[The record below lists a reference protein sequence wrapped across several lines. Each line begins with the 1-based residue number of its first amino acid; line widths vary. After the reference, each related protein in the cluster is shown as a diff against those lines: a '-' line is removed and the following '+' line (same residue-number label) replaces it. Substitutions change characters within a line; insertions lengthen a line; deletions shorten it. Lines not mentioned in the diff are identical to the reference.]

1 MPFSLLIII
10 TVEDPSD
17 GFIALRDMLDC
28 QNCQTLP
35 VFQPPLIHQ
44 PFTEATAKLAREKF
58 KINKVKSGNSDC
70 QDLANKYIYSSLC
83 MLP

>member
-1 MPFSLLIII
+1 MQFIVIF

-35 VFQPPLIHQ
+35 IFQPPLIHQ
-44 PFTEATAKLAREKF
+44 PFTEANAKLAREKF
-58 KINKVKSGNSDC
+58 KINKVSPSFHSSISLQAVSDS
-70 QDLANKYIYSSLC
+70 DVLT
-83 MLP
+83 

>member
-1 MPFSLLIII
+1 MI
-10 TVEDPSD
+10 VEDPSD

-35 VFQPPLIHQ
+35 IFQPPLIHQ

-58 KINKVKSGNSDC
+58 KINKVK
-70 QDLANKYIYSSLC
+70 LVTV
-83 MLP
+83 